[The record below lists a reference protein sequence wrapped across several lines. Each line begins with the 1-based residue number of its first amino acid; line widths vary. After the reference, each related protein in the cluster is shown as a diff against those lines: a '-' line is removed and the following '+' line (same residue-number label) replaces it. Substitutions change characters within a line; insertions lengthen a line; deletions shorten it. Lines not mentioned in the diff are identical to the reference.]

1 MEINS
6 FLKIHFLFPPKV
18 TSGLQKICEIFLLSN
33 KKMRVI
39 WNFPET
45 RLEFLISS
53 WIHSMI
59 LPAFAGDITKDAGDI
74 IPLVLFKVIV

>member
-1 MEINS
+1 M
-6 FLKIHFLFPPKV
+6 
-18 TSGLQKICEIFLLSN
+18 LSN

-59 LPAFAGDITKDAGDI
+59 LPPFVGDITKDEGGI
-74 IPLVLFKVIV
+74 IPLILCKVIVQEHFLIFLDISLPSFQVIQCLISPW

>member
-1 MEINS
+1 
-6 FLKIHFLFPPKV
+6 
-18 TSGLQKICEIFLLSN
+18 
-33 KKMRVI
+33 MRVI

-59 LPAFAGDITKDAGDI
+59 LPAFVGDITKDAGDI